1 MNDSFSKPSSGRMP
15 SDEQMEALLKGFFRL
30 ETPVELDQPFRPM
43 LVSRAQTEVRR
54 PVAHRISVVIT
65 VSAMAMLILMMV
77 VIRGTAPGTPGTPGT
92 ASTERP
98 LAEPQ
103 NAVID
108 VSTQGSAGQRSTV
121 VGDDGVTLEET
132 DSIELKAIPK

>member
-77 VIRGTAPGTPGTPGT
+77 VIRGTAPGTPGT

-132 DSIELKAIPK
+132 DSIELKAVPK